1 MTEYVRKPTTYKV
14 FDLSEMPTDEDID
27 QALVAHFTDM
37 WDVNRYVGPSGLLFV
52 FSGKKLVEVARDG
65 KFAYLPYDL
74 ESITT
79 DFSTLVPYEELY
91 GPRA

>member
-27 QALVAHFTDM
+27 QALVTHFSEM
-37 WDVNRYVGPSGLLFV
+37 WVVNRYDGPSGLLFV
-52 FSGKKLVEVARDG
+52 FSSKKVVEVARDG

-91 GPRA
+91 GQRP